1 MANASAVPVS
11 GPKLDNRRV
20 IAALIDLAIV
30 IAGAAVIVAVAG
42 VSSASEIP
50 ASLDAVILG
59 WALYYY
65 FACESSESAQTVGK
79 RVMKIR
85 VVRMDGS
92 ATDMREIAV
101 RTVLRVIDGI
111 FFYLVGLIVMLAT
124 GERRG
129 RLGDLAAG
137 TKVVSADAP
146 ARAQAAAPAAAQS
159 EAPRVPIA
167 ESGPVF
173 AEPAEAETVDVASP
187 ALKELAE
194 DVEATA
200 GSAPDEAPQPVP
212 DLPEEEEPADDELA
226 PAAEADEPVVEVAP
240 EPEAGAD
247 ELVVEV
253 ASQPEPEPEAE
264 VAPEP
269 AAEAEVEEPA
279 AEVEE
284 PAVEVEPVV
293 EVEEPAAEAEEPAAE
308 VEEPAAEVEP
318 VVEVEEPP
326 VEAEAVEDEVE
337 AEAHEADADDEPEDD
352 PLADASH
359 DELDEAEIA
368 AAVEAELNGE
378 SSTKARRRSSARA
391 KR

>member
-167 ESGPVF
+167 ESGPAF

-240 EPEAGAD
+240 EPEPD
-247 ELVVEV
+247 EHVVEV
-253 ASQPEPEPEAE
+253 APEPEPEPEAE

-293 EVEEPAAEAEEPAAE
+293 EVEEPAAE

>member
-50 ASLDAVILG
+50 ASLDAVVLG

-85 VVRMDGS
+85 VVRMDGA
-92 ATDMREIAV
+92 ATGMREIAV

-137 TKVVSADAP
+137 TKVVSAGAP

-167 ESGPVF
+167 ESGPAF
-173 AEPAEAETVDVASP
+173 AEPAEAETVDMASP
-187 ALKELAE
+187 APKELAE
-194 DVEATA
+194 DVDATA

-226 PAAEADEPVVEVAP
+226 PAAEADEPVVEVTS
-240 EPEAGAD
+240 EPA
-247 ELVVEV
+247 
-253 ASQPEPEPEAE
+253 PEAE
-264 VAPEP
+264 SEAEIAPEP
-269 AAEAEVEEPA
+269 AAEAELEEPA
-279 AEVEE
+279 ADVEE
-284 PAVEVEPVV
+284 PAVEVEESPV
-293 EVEEPAAEAEEPAAE
+293 EVEQPAAEDEQPT
-308 VEEPAAEVEP
+308 
-318 VVEVEEPP
+318 
-326 VEAEAVEDEVE
+326 VEAEAVEAEVE
-337 AEAHEADADDEPEDD
+337 AEALEADADDEPEDD
-352 PLADASH
+352 PLADASD

-378 SSTKARRRSSARA
+378 SATKARRRSSARA

>member
-50 ASLDAVILG
+50 ASLDAVVLG

-85 VVRMDGS
+85 VVRMDGA
-92 ATDMREIAV
+92 ATGMREIAV

-146 ARAQAAAPAAAQS
+146 ARAHAAAPAAAQS

-167 ESGPVF
+167 ESGPAF
-173 AEPAEAETVDVASP
+173 AEPAEAETVDMASP
-187 ALKELAE
+187 APKELAE
-194 DVEATA
+194 DVDATA

-226 PAAEADEPVVEVAP
+226 PAAEADEPVVEVA
-240 EPEAGAD
+240 
-247 ELVVEV
+247 
-253 ASQPEPEPEAE
+253 SEPEPEAE
-264 VAPEP
+264 IAPEP
-269 AAEAEVEEPA
+269 AAEAELEEPA
-279 AEVEE
+279 ADVEE
-284 PAVEVEPVV
+284 PAVEVEESPV
-293 EVEEPAAEAEEPAAE
+293 EVEQPAAEDEQPT
-308 VEEPAAEVEP
+308 
-318 VVEVEEPP
+318 
-326 VEAEAVEDEVE
+326 VEAEAVEAEVE
-337 AEAHEADADDEPEDD
+337 AEALEADADDEPEDD
-352 PLADASH
+352 PLADASD

-378 SSTKARRRSSARA
+378 SATKARRRSSARA

>member
-1 MANASAVPVS
+1 MANASALPVS

-50 ASLDAVILG
+50 ASLDAVVLG

-85 VVRMDGS
+85 VVRMDGT
-92 ATDMREIAV
+92 ATGMREIAV

-146 ARAQAAAPAAAQS
+146 ARAHAAAPAAAQS

-167 ESGPVF
+167 ESGPAF
-173 AEPAEAETVDVASP
+173 AESAEAETVDMASP

-200 GSAPDEAPQPVP
+200 GSAPDGAPQPVP

-226 PAAEADEPVVEVAP
+226 PAAEADEPVVEV
-240 EPEAGAD
+240 EPEAD
-247 ELVVEV
+247 EHVVEV
-253 ASQPEPEPEAE
+253 APEPEAE
-264 VAPEP
+264 VALEP

-279 AEVEE
+279 ADVEE
-284 PAVEVEPVV
+284 PVADVEEPVADVEEPPVEDDGPAVEVDEPPV
-293 EVEEPAAEAEEPAAE
+293 EDEQPAAEDEQAT
-308 VEEPAAEVEP
+308 
-318 VVEVEEPP
+318 

-337 AEAHEADADDEPEDD
+337 SEAPEADADDEPEDD
-352 PLADASH
+352 PLADASD

-378 SSTKARRRSSARA
+378 SATKARRRSSARA